1 MRFFKNKK
9 MEEKMMKMKRVAAL
23 AMAGVMAAMSLSA
36 CGGSSSTTTETTVAA
51 ADNGSGDSATTDSG
65 STNAEVVLQIAF
77 ENSIS
82 EPLGQGIEK
91 AQEILKEKSGGTMA
105 IEIYPDSQLGDKSS
119 LIDSMLLGENVCT
132 LADGAF
138 YADYG
143 VPDFGIV
150 FGPFLF
156 DSWDQCW
163 ALTES
168 DWYQQQCDLLEEK
181 GLKLIAS
188 NWIYGERHTLTTT
201 PVNTVDD
208 LKGLKIRVPS
218 NAIQSKG
225 FDVLGATSTGMS
237 LGDVYQALQT
247 KTIDGAENPLATLY
261 GRKLH
266 EVAQYLIL
274 DGHVKNF
281 TTWVVS
287 ADWFNGLTEEQQTW
301 LLETMEEAGEY
312 NNEVQQAA
320 DAEYLQMMKDEGVT
334 VVDPSDEVLAG
345 FKEKAQAFYEMGSDF
360 GWSDGLY
367 ETVKAAMGAN

>member
-1 MRFFKNKK
+1 MKLKK
-9 MEEKMMKMKRVAAL
+9 VMAL
-23 AMAGVMAAMSLSA
+23 TMAGAMAATTLTA
-36 CGGSSSTTTETTVAA
+36 CGSSSSTTETTKAAETTAAAAADTTAAA
-51 ADNGSGDSATTDSG
+51 ADNGSSD
-65 STNAEVVLQIAF
+65 AETVLQVAF

-82 EPLGQGIEK
+82 EPVGQGWEK
-91 AQEILKEKSGGTMA
+91 AQEIIKEKSGGKMA

-156 DSWDQCW
+156 DSWDQVW
-163 ALTES
+163 KLVDS
-168 DWYQQQCDLLEEK
+168 DWYKEQCDKLEEK
-181 GLKLIAS
+181 GLKIIAS
-188 NWIYGERHTLTTT
+188 NWIYGERHTLTNV

-218 NAIQSKG
+218 NEIQSKG
-225 FDVLGATSTGMS
+225 FDVLGATSTGMA

-266 EVAQYLIL
+266 EVAKYLIL

-287 ADWFNGLTEEQQTW
+287 ADWFNSLPEEQQTW
-301 LLETMEEAGEY
+301 LLETAEEAGEY

-320 DAEYLQMMKDEGVT
+320 DAEYLQKMKDEGVT
-334 VVDPSDEVLAG
+334 VVEPSEEVLAG
-345 FKEKAQAFYEMGSDF
+345 FKEKAQPFYEMGAEF

-367 ETVKAAMGAN
+367 DTVKKAMGAE

>member
-1 MRFFKNKK
+1 
-9 MEEKMMKMKRVAAL
+9 MKLRKVMAL
-23 AMAGVMAAMSLSA
+23 TLAGAMAATSLTACSSNSAGTAA
-36 CGGSSSTTTETTVAA
+36 TTAA
-51 ADNGSGDSATTDSG
+51 AGTEAAAGTTAAAGNTGSAD
-65 STNAEVVLQIAF
+65 AEITLQVAF

-82 EPLGQGIEK
+82 EPVGQGWVK
-91 AQEILKEKSGGTMA
+91 AQEIIREKSGGTMA
-105 IEIYPDSQLGDKSS
+105 IEVYPDSQLGDKSS

-163 ALTES
+163 TLIES
-168 DWYQQQCDLLEEK
+168 DWYKEQCAKLEEK

-188 NWIYGERHTLTTT
+188 NWIYGERHTLTNV

-218 NAIQSKG
+218 NEIQSKG
-225 FDVLGATSTGMS
+225 FDVLGATSTGMA

-287 ADWFNGLTEEQQTW
+287 ADWFNSLTEEQQNW
-301 LLETMEEAGEY
+301 LIETATEAGEY

-320 DAEYLQMMKDEGVT
+320 EADYLQKMKDEGVT
-334 VVDPSDEVLAG
+334 VVEPSAEVLAG
-345 FKEKAQAFYEMGSDF
+345 FKEKAQPFYEMDF
-360 GWSDGLY
+360 GWTDGLY
-367 ETVKAAMGAN
+367 DTVRKAMGAN

>member
-1 MRFFKNKK
+1 
-9 MEEKMMKMKRVAAL
+9 MKLRKVMAMTLAA
-23 AMAGVMAAMSLSA
+23 AMMAGLAA
-36 CGGSSSTTTETTVAA
+36 CGGSSAPATTAA
-51 ADNGSGDSATTDSG
+51 AAAPAETKAEAAAPAETKAEAAAPAEASGD
-65 STNAEVVLQIAF
+65 AEVTLRVAF
-77 ENSIS
+77 ENSAS
-82 EPLGQGIEK
+82 EPVGIGWAK
-91 AQEILKEKSGGTMA
+91 GQEIIKEKSGGKMA
-105 IEIYPDSQLGDKSS
+105 IEVFPDSQLGDKNS
-119 LIDSMLLGENVCT
+119 LIDSMLLGEPVCT

-156 DSWDQCW
+156 DSWEQCW

-168 DWYQQQCDLLEEK
+168 EWYAEQCKKLEEQ
-181 GLKLIAS
+181 GLKIIAS
-188 NWIYGERHTLTTT
+188 NWKYGDRHTLTTV

-208 LKGLKIRVPS
+208 LAGLKIRVPS

-225 FDVLGATSTGMS
+225 FDVLGATSTGMA

-247 KTIDGAENPLATLY
+247 KTIDGAENPIATLY

-266 EVAQYLIL
+266 EVAKYLIL

-287 ADWFNGLTEEQQTW
+287 ADWFNGLTEEQQQW
-301 LLETMEEAGEY
+301 VIETAKEAGEA
-312 NNEVQQAA
+312 NNAA
-320 DAEYLQMMKDEGVT
+320 LDEQEGEYLQKMKDEGVT
-334 VVDPSDEVLAG
+334 VVEPSEEVLAG
-345 FKEKAQAFYEMGSDF
+345 FREKAQPFYEMGKDF

-367 ETVKAAMGAN
+367 ETVRAAMGAN